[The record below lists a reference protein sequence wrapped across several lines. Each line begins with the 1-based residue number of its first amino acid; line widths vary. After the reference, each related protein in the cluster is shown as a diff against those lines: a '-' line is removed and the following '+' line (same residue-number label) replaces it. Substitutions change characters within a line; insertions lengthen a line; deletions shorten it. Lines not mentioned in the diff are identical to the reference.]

1 MKCTGRCENGVNA
14 CGVQALKALA
24 FSVTS
29 FVASHAL
36 ARGLRALVFAALLP
50 GNAAQAT
57 RAARQQRASQ

>member
-1 MKCTGRCENGVNA
+1 
-14 CGVQALKALA
+14 LKALA